1 MSIVILGGGTF
12 SDVAPHLSLCAR
24 AFGSTAIELYEMVRR
39 HRRDVELK
47 LTKMADSRS
56 SLVTNADVSI
66 YVDQLLIDPKVKA
79 IIFSAAMCDFS
90 GVVGGVDEGTR
101 LSSNEIYQISLIPDT
116 FKVLSKIKVA
126 RPDIFLVGFK
136 TTSYADFQTQIDKA
150 QSQIEKCG
158 CDMVLANDIGTR
170 NNTLVFKDNF
180 EVGSRRELLE
190 RIGRLTLNSLMK

>member
-24 AFGSTAIELYEMVRR
+24 AFGSTAIELYEMVRL

-79 IIFSAAMCDFS
+79 IIFSVAM
-90 GVVGGVDEGTR
+90 
-101 LSSNEIYQISLIPDT
+101 LYN
-116 FKVLSKIKVA
+116 
-126 RPDIFLVGFK
+126 
-136 TTSYADFQTQIDKA
+136 SYT
-150 QSQIEKCG
+150 
-158 CDMVLANDIGTR
+158 
-170 NNTLVFKDNF
+170 
-180 EVGSRRELLE
+180 
-190 RIGRLTLNSLMK
+190 